1 MKRKNGNR
9 LRAARLLLYGCAT
22 GIACGGVISLF
33 LTCAKIV
40 ISFAFGMYEA
50 AKTPL
55 AIVCVIAL
63 AIVCCLL
70 TAVVQTLA
78 PSAKGSGIPLAEGC
92 ARGILR
98 VNWLRT
104 AGALIAGSLLSF
116 TCGMPLG
123 SEGPSIGVGGLIGD
137 GIGRTAKKPLEF
149 RRYLITGGSSAG
161 LAVAFNAPLTG
172 VAFALE
178 ETHRR
183 FSPNILLAAFSAVVP
198 AVLIS
203 QLIFWG
209 LGHDP
214 YLYSIGIRAG
224 ASILPFLA
232 QTQYADVG
240 VFFSV
245 CGIAAVCGAVTAAF
259 AVAFNCA
266 IAVLGKSFSK
276 IKSRTLRLLP
286 AFLFTCAIGFALF
299 KTVGS
304 GEKTLES
311 ALHGAALWMLFA
323 LLVARFVTTAVASGS
338 GATGGL
344 FIPMIAIGGILG
356 AIFVKVCALCGL
368 PAEYAGNIV
377 MLCVSAFFAASVR
390 APISAIAMALEL
402 TASFANLLPC
412 AIAVAVATAIAGV
425 ARSEPLY
432 ERMMKEMQNAA
443 PTSSGR
449 KNVAVR
455 GLVTSD
461 SIACGKLIR
470 DVLWPYNSLVTEL
483 IRGDLDIVPDGE
495 TKLSEGDILVIRA
508 ELVEPQAF
516 RDELK
521 DYIDETAAAGENRTA
536 DVVAHDRN

>member
-1 MKRKNGNR
+1 
-9 LRAARLLLYGCAT
+9 
-22 GIACGGVISLF
+22 
-33 LTCAKIV
+33 
-40 ISFAFGMYEA
+40 MYEA

-98 VNWLRT
+98 VKWLRT

-198 AVLIS
+198 AVLVS

-377 MLCVSAFFAASVR
+377 MLCISAFFAASVR

-495 TKLSEGDILVIRA
+495 TKLSESDILVIRA

-521 DYIDETAAAGENRTA
+521 DYIDETAAAGENRAA

>member
-1 MKRKNGNR
+1 MIKRNGNVS
-9 LRAARLLLYGCAT
+9 RAARLFLYGCLT
-22 GIACGGVISLF
+22 GIICGGVISLF

-40 ISFAFGMYEA
+40 VSFSFGMYEA

-55 AIVCVIAL
+55 AVVCVIAL
-63 AIVCCLL
+63 SLVCCLL
-70 TAVVQTLA
+70 VAVVQTLA

-92 ARGILR
+92 ARGILQ
-98 VNWLRT
+98 VKWLRT
-104 AGALIAGSLLSF
+104 AAALIAGSLLSF

-123 SEGPSIGVGGLIGD
+123 SEGPSIGVGGLIGE
-137 GIGRTAKKPLEF
+137 GVGKAAKKPTEF

-198 AVLIS
+198 AVLVS

-214 YLYSIGIRAG
+214 YLYSIGIRSG
-224 ASILPFLA
+224 AAILPFLA
-232 QTQYADVG
+232 QTPYADMS

-245 CGIAAVCGAVTAAF
+245 CGVAAICGAITAAL
-259 AVAFNCA
+259 AVAFNCS

-276 IKSRTLRLLP
+276 IKNSALRMLP
-286 AFLFTCAIGFALF
+286 AFVVSCAVGLALYQ
-299 KTVGS
+299 TVGS
-304 GEKTLES
+304 GERTLE
-311 ALHGAALWMLFA
+311 AACHGAALWLLFIM
-323 LLVARFVTTAVASGS
+323 LVARFATTAVASGS

-344 FIPMIAIGGILG
+344 FIPMIAIGGIIG
-356 AIFVKVCALCGL
+356 AIAVRACTLCGL

-377 MLCVSAFFAASVR
+377 MLCISAYFTASVR

-402 TASFANLLPC
+402 TASFANILPC

-432 ERMMKEMQNAA
+432 ERMMKEMQSASTVTA
-443 PTSSGR
+443 GR
-449 KNVAVR
+449 KNTVAR
-455 GLVTSD
+455 GVVTCD

-470 DVLWPYNSLVTEL
+470 DVLWPYNSLVAEL
-483 IRGDLDIVPDGE
+483 IRGEYDIVPDGE

-521 DYIDETAAAGENRTA
+521 DYIRLTDDAATGSAADAVTHNR
-536 DVVAHDRN
+536 N

>member
-1 MKRKNGNR
+1 
-9 LRAARLLLYGCAT
+9 
-22 GIACGGVISLF
+22 
-33 LTCAKIV
+33 
-40 ISFAFGMYEA
+40 MYEA

-98 VNWLRT
+98 VKWLRT

-377 MLCVSAFFAASVR
+377 MLCISAFFAASVR

>member
-1 MKRKNGNR
+1 MN
-9 LRAARLLLYGCAT
+9 ARLKRMPRLVAACLIT
-22 GIACGGVISLF
+22 GISAGAFVALF
-33 LTCAKIV
+33 LTCAKV
-40 ISFAFGMYEA
+40 VMSFIFARYAERNDA
-50 AKTPL
+50 
-55 AIVCVIAL
+55 
-63 AIVCCLL
+63 L
-70 TAVVQTLA
+70 TAVCIVTLALLCCFAAAIVQTLC
-78 PSAKGSGIPLAEGC
+78 PSAKGSGIPLAEGA
-92 ARGILR
+92 ARGMLR
-98 VNWLRT
+98 VKWLRT
-104 AGALIAGSLLSF
+104 AAALTVGSMISF
-116 TCGMPLG
+116 ACGMPLG

-198 AVLIS
+198 AVLVS

-377 MLCVSAFFAASVR
+377 MLCISAFFAASVR